1 MHKIACSEVWGGN
14 REANTDVSAGSLTAS
29 LYSSSAAGGKGGDI
43 YYFSLCGAG
52 QLTRFA
58 IADVVGHGK
67 VVSDTSQWLYDAL
80 AKRMNG
86 MEGGL
91 LEGLN
96 QLALE
101 HGYKAIT
108 TAEVVT
114 YHAQLSNL
122 KYSSAGHPPLFLKR
136 EDNGGWQKITIEDS
150 AKRTNLPLG
159 VMQPVVYDEVDIPVS
174 PGDIIF
180 AYTDG
185 VIETPNPLGELFGL
199 DRLMEILE
207 KQKSNDPNQIK
218 QNVLDAL
225 KNFSTGSLSHDDVTF
240 MAIKVG

>member
-1 MHKIACSEVWGGN
+1 MYEIACSEVWGGN
-14 REANTDVSAGSLTAS
+14 VEANTEVSAGSLTAS
-29 LYSSSAAGGKGGDI
+29 LFSSSAEGGKGGDI

-86 MEGGL
+86 MEGGV

-96 QLALE
+96 QLALD

-114 YHAQLSNL
+114 FAAGKSSL
-122 KYSSAGHPPLFLKR
+122 KYSSAGHPPLLLKR
-136 EDNGGWQKITIEDS
+136 ENKGGWQKIAIEDS
-150 AKRTNLPLG
+150 AKHTNLPLG
-159 VMQPVVYDEVDIPVS
+159 VMHPVVYDEVDIPVN

-185 VIETPNPLGELFGL
+185 VIETPNPMGELFGL
-199 DRLMEILE
+199 DHLMEILE
-207 KQKSNDPNQIK
+207 NQMTDDPNQIK

-225 KNFSTGSLSHDDVTF
+225 TKFSTGSLSHDDVTF
-240 MAIKVG
+240 MAIKID

>member
-1 MHKIACSEVWGGN
+1 MYTIACSEVWGGN
-14 REANTDVSAGSLTAS
+14 QEANTDVSAGAITAS
-29 LYSSSAAGGKGGDI
+29 LFSSSAEGGKGGDI

-86 MEGGL
+86 MEGGI

-114 YHAQLSNL
+114 FHSAQSSL
-122 KYSSAGHPPLFLKR
+122 KFSSAGHPPLLLKR
-136 EDNGGWQKITIEDS
+136 ESNGDWQKIAVQDS
-150 AKRTNLPLG
+150 VKLTNLPLG
-159 VMQPVVYDEVDIPVS
+159 VMQPVIYDELDIPVS
-174 PGDIIF
+174 PGDIVF

-185 VIETPNPLGELFGL
+185 VLETPNAQGDLFGL

-207 KQKSNDPNQIK
+207 NQKNNDPNQIK
-218 QNVLDAL
+218 QSVLDAL
-225 KNFSTGSLSHDDVTF
+225 TNFSTESLSHDDVTF
-240 MAIKVG
+240 MAVQIG